1 MQVSVDNLTR
11 EAREAFESYAQP
23 QERPPFRMYAGLTA
37 LFNAG
42 FAGALYAAKRRRRL
56 PEGISAQDLV
66 LIGAASHKL
75 SRLVAKDKVTS
86 FMRAPFTEY
95 QGRGGPAEVE
105 ERSRDGEV
113 RGAIGELLICPYC
126 LGLWAAGA
134 FHVGLIFAPRVTRV
148 TASTLTALTVS
159 DFLQIAY
166 KAAEEKGLGGA

>member
-1 MQVSVDNLTR
+1 MSVDNLTR
-11 EAREAFESYAQP
+11 EAREAFEGYAQP
-23 QERPPFRMYAGLTA
+23 HERPPFRIYAGLTA
-37 LFNAG
+37 VFNAG
-42 FAGALYAAKRRRRL
+42 FAGALYTAKRRRQL
-56 PEGISAQDLV
+56 PERISPQDV
-66 LIGAASHKL
+66 MLIGTASHKL
-75 SRLVAKDKVTS
+75 SRLIAKDKVTT

-105 ERSRDGEV
+105 ERSRSGGV

-148 TASTLTALTVS
+148 TASTLTALTIS

-166 KAAEEKGLGGA
+166 KAAENKGLGGS